1 MKQQPLDVDTALNMM
16 DGALTGEVVQIVAAG
31 TAFAVS
37 GQAEADTTGSTS
49 EDRVSVDVRRSSV
62 EEDSVCM
69 VD

>member
-1 MKQQPLDVDTALNMM
+1 MKQQPLDADTALNVM
-16 DGALTGEVVQIVAAG
+16 DGALTGEVAQIVAAG
-31 TAFAVS
+31 TALAGS
-37 GQAEADTTGSTS
+37 GPAEADTTCSTA